1 MLKILNKL
9 VIPAILVATVMVAGM
24 FAFMPVNQASTVH
37 TEIITDLATVTA
49 QPAVLTLAS
58 TALADNN
65 QIEIACGATA
75 ASDKDVPF
83 VVTMLTLRTTL
94 DGGDDFDIDSIEIDN
109 IVKTSGDAA
118 TLTAINVNAGAIT
131 SDPFIVP
138 LSIDSLG
145 ANGELDLIIDE
156 NAGDIS
162 DDTVTGTA
170 VILVRSDA
178 TCSFTTGAND

>member
-1 MLKILNKL
+1 MNKL
-9 VIPAILVATVMVAGM
+9 AIPSILIAIVMVAGI
-24 FAFMPVNQASTVH
+24 FTFMPINDASTVH
-37 TEIITDLATVTA
+37 TQVIAATA
-49 QPAVLTLAS
+49 QPITLTLAS
-58 TALADNN
+58 TALEDDN

-75 ASDKDVPF
+75 ASDKDVAF

-94 DGGDDFDIDSIEIDN
+94 DGGDDFDIDSIEIDG
-109 IVKTSGDAA
+109 IAKTSGDSA

-138 LSIDSLG
+138 LSIDTLG
-145 ANGELDLIIDE
+145 ADGELDLIIDE
-156 NAGDIS
+156 NAGDLS
-162 DDTVTGTA
+162 DNTVTGTA

>member
-1 MLKILNKL
+1 MGI
-9 VIPAILVATVMVAGM
+9 VILVTGFSAFSPIDQAG
-24 FAFMPVNQASTVH
+24 TVH
-37 TEIITDLATVTA
+37 TQIISSTA
-49 QPAVLTLAS
+49 QPSVLTLAA

-65 QIEIACGATA
+65 QIQIACGTSAAT
-75 ASDKDVPF
+75 DKNVPF

-94 DGGDDFDIDSIEIDN
+94 DAADDFDIDSIEVDGTA
-109 IVKTSGDAA
+109 KTSGDSA
-118 TLTAINVNAGAIT
+118 TLTSINVNAGAIT

-162 DDTVTGTA
+162 DNSVTGTA